1 MSTFLST
8 TARRRIVLCARVLGW
23 MSAALAAVTL
33 VSREWIEVLF
43 GVDPD
48 QGSGALEWLLVGVL
62 AVLAV
67 GLLAFARVEGR
78 RLVAATE
85 S

>member
-1 MSTFLST
+1 
-8 TARRRIVLCARVLGW
+8 

-33 VSREWIEVLF
+33 VSREWIELLF